1 MCNLDYLANLTGK
14 GPDIDVRNRCFARK
28 RTMLP
33 ICPQRVL
40 WCFRERGL
48 ATLAG
53 GKFICKLLIL
63 RGLQP
68 GTCAAKA
75 ADYLALSTSRQLLMK
90 ELHKTM
96 MNSKKILNPLLL
108 LIGLALG
115 GAACGSDIGASG
127 DNAFLSI
134 QGSSSESM
142 EPGFQRDLTVKYHD
156 ATGSPLAG
164 EVTFEVVGSTG
175 GASLSVDLGATDAQ
189 GNAGFTL
196 FAGQDVATFQIIAT
210 APEASPVEWTI
221 TVEEGQVDSDM
232 DIRGTYN
239 VVSSFDVA
247 NGLPGTV
254 GDVVNII
261 VDMTDDP
268 FDPATYLID
277 TFDNGGN
284 IDGFRPLVDQVVFD
298 LINDNAPGFVVD
310 LLQLGT
316 DFGDVVKNFGVLST
330 IAIAGDSIDGTGMTA
345 VHTVK
350 AYQFNLDGETHIFT
364 MDDLNVDEEVI
375 SDISVTY
382 DNQTGVALFATHEI
396 PLRYGAFL
404 VLALEE
410 IIIPRLDPD
419 SRSLNQYLFGLID
432 CTAVG
437 QAIFDQV
444 DIFDPNNWK
453 NACEVAVEG
462 VASIIIE
469 ELREI
474 DEVGQVK
481 LVIEGKTR
489 MRDPSGDLLADEM
502 TRGNWSGTMDYLG
515 SMGPLAEGSNPFS
528 GTRINAPSVAP

>member
-1 MCNLDYLANLTGK
+1 
-14 GPDIDVRNRCFARK
+14 
-28 RTMLP
+28 
-33 ICPQRVL
+33 
-40 WCFRERGL
+40 
-48 ATLAG
+48 
-53 GKFICKLLIL
+53 
-63 RGLQP
+63 
-68 GTCAAKA
+68 
-75 ADYLALSTSRQLLMK
+75 
-90 ELHKTM
+90 M
-96 MNSKKILNPLLL
+96 MNTKKILTPLLL

-115 GAACGSDIGASG
+115 GAACGTDLGANG

-134 QGSSSESM
+134 QGNSSESL
-142 EPGFQRDLTVKYHD
+142 EPGFQRDLRVKYHD
-156 ATGSPLAG
+156 ATGAPLAG

-175 GASLSVDLGATDAQ
+175 GASISLELGATDAD
-189 GNAGFTL
+189 GNANFTL
-196 FAGQDVATFQIIAT
+196 FAGQDIANFKIVASAADAT
-210 APEASPVEWTI
+210 SVEWDI
-221 TVEEGQVDSDM
+221 TVAEGQVDENM

-239 VVSSFDVA
+239 VESSFDVA

-284 IDGFRPLVDQVVFD
+284 ISSFRPLVDQVVFN
-298 LINDNAPGFVVD
+298 LIDDNAPGFIND
-310 LLQLGT
+310 LLQLGS
-316 DFGDVVKNFGVLST
+316 DFGDVVKNFGVVST
-330 IAIAGDSIDGTGMTA
+330 IEISGDSIDGTGMKA
-345 VHTVK
+345 VHTVT

-375 SDISVTY
+375 TDIGVTY
-382 DNQTGVALFATHEI
+382 DNMTGVALFETHEV

-444 DIFDPNNWK
+444 DIFDPDNWR
-453 NACEVAVEG
+453 NACQVAVEA

-474 DEVGQVK
+474 DELGQVK
-481 LVIEGKTR
+481 LVIDGKTR
-489 MRDPSGDLLADEM
+489 MRDPSGDGLADEM
-502 TRGNWSGTMDYLG
+502 TRGNWAGTMDYLG
-515 SMGPLAEGSNPFS
+515 TMGPLAEGANPFS
-528 GTRINAPSVAP
+528 GTRAN